1 MATKTQRGL
10 GKGLGA
16 LLGDS
21 ADLENFRKPVGYVN
35 KEIVSNDTPA
45 EAAAD
50 VLRIPVGMIEPNPF
64 QPRVTFDPDALEEL
78 ADSIRTLGLIQP
90 ITVRKT
96 GDGRYQI
103 ISGERRFRAC
113 KLAGMDMI
121 PAFILAA
128 SDQGMLEMALVEN
141 VQRQDLD
148 PIETALGYQRLID
161 ECHLTQDQMAQ
172 RVGKKR
178 ASVTNFL
185 RLLRLPAKVQ
195 HDLKVG
201 LISVGHAKVILGVDE
216 PKDQEALCDLVIKED
231 LSVRQLEDKVRRLE
245 RAAMPSPYSDS
256 VDLPETY
263 YRVLE
268 YMGRYFGDNIS
279 LKRSASGKGSITLR
293 FDSDAEMEEFLKALE
308 RADNR

>member
-1 MATKTQRGL
+1 MATKIQRGL

-16 LLGDS
+16 LLGEGADMDS
-21 ADLENFRKPVGYVN
+21 FRKPVGYVN
-35 KEIVSNDTPA
+35 KEIVTSETTA

-78 ADSIRTLGLIQP
+78 ADSIRTLDLIQP
-90 ITVRKT
+90 ITVRKA
-96 GDGRYQI
+96 GGRYQI

-121 PAFILAA
+121 PAFLRDAN
-128 SDQGMLEMALVEN
+128 DQGMLEMAIVEN
-141 VQRQDLD
+141 VQREDLD

-161 ECHLTQDQMAQ
+161 ECNLTQDQMAQ

-201 LISVGHAKVILGVDE
+201 LG
-216 PKDQEALCDLVIKED
+216 
-231 LSVRQLEDKVRRLE
+231 
-245 RAAMPSPYSDS
+245 
-256 VDLPETY
+256 
-263 YRVLE
+263 
-268 YMGRYFGDNIS
+268 
-279 LKRSASGKGSITLR
+279 SG
-293 FDSDAEMEEFLKALE
+293 M
-308 RADNR
+308 